1 MNQNTP
7 EMEGLTARFREEW
20 SHYQWYRKP
29 WVKARTHPSG
39 AHVHDVF
46 IAGAGHCGAGLYF
59 GLQQF
64 GIDNVRIIDAREP
77 GKEGVWGHYDRM
89 ESLRTPKELTG
100 PDWGFPSLTFRAYCE
115 ARFGPSY
122 WGDLGKVVRRDY
134 ADYME
139 WFRNVVG
146 IPVENR
152 TSLSKVEPE
161 GDLFRV
167 ECKTADGRDT
177 TSYARNVVL
186 ATGYWADGEIN
197 IPENLRTL
205 PPERYG
211 HSFQPID
218 FAALAGK
225 RVGILG
231 HGAGAFDCA
240 GVALEAGAS
249 EVHLCYRRKHL
260 PTVNPYRWFEFPG
273 FVGHF
278 YDLDDA
284 TKWNYLRGLS
294 ARDQP
299 PPQAAFDRAAK
310 FPNFSLHPETGW
322 TAAHDTCHGVE
333 VETPHGRLIFDYV
346 IFATGMKRD
355 FRLRADLAPMHDV
368 IGTWADRYQPP
379 PGEESRQLSAYAYL
393 GPHFE
398 FMEKHP
404 GQAPYLRHL
413 FALSFGAAVSHGP
426 SITSLSGL
434 RYALP
439 RILQGLRANLFVQD
453 AASYFAD
460 FEAYATREL
469 EPGTIEYPDAG
480 V

>member
-1 MNQNTP
+1 MGLD
-7 EMEGLTARFREEW
+7 ELTARFREDW
-20 SHYQWYRKP
+20 SHFQWYHKP
-29 WVKARTHPSG
+29 WTKPRTHPSG
-39 AHVHDVF
+39 APVHDVF

-59 GLQQF
+59 GLRQF
-64 GIDNVRIIDAREP
+64 GINNVRIIDARAR
-77 GKEGVWGHYDRM
+77 GQEGVWGNYDRM

-100 PDWGFPSLTFRAYCE
+100 PDWGFPSLTFRAYCD
-115 ARFGPSY
+115 ARFGPGY
-122 WGDLGKVVRRDY
+122 WHDVRKVVRRDY

-139 WFRNVVG
+139 WFRATIE
-146 IPVENR
+146 IPIENGTR
-152 TSLSKVEPE
+152 LRNVEPE

-167 ECKTADGRDT
+167 ECETADGFKA

-186 ATGYWADGEIN
+186 ATGYWADGEIY
-197 IPENLRTL
+197 IPEPLRTL

-211 HSFQPID
+211 HSFEPID

-240 GVALEAGAS
+240 GVALEQGAR

-278 YDLDDA
+278 YELDDA
-284 TKWNYLRGLS
+284 MKWKYLRGLL

-299 PPQAAFDRAAK
+299 PPQAAFDRAAS
-310 FPNFSLHPETGW
+310 FPNFHLHPETGW
-322 TAAHDTCHGVE
+322 ITAHDTANGVE
-333 VETPHGRLIFDYV
+333 IDTPRGTLTFDYV

-355 FRLRADLAPMHDV
+355 FRLRADLASMHDV

-379 PGEESRQLSAYAYL
+379 PGEESPKLSAYAYL

-398 FMEKHP
+398 FTEKHP
-404 GQAPYLRHL
+404 GDAPYLRRL
-413 FALSFGAAVSHGP
+413 FALSFGAAMSHGP

-453 AASYFAD
+453 AAAYFED

-469 EPGTIEYPDAG
+469 DPGAKEYPVPGQPA
-480 V
+480 